1 MSRLFLFGI
10 GGTGARVVRAFTL
23 LAAAGAKSE
32 MTPEVIPIIIDPDI
46 SNGDRLRTIE
56 LLGIY
61 QDLIQSLSEE
71 NEYKGFFQTKIQS
84 LGRLMLSLGEKEHD
98 EIGFDL
104 KFTGSGSIKF
114 HEFIDFSGLS
124 AENRELRDYLKTLFT
139 ENNLGISLEK
149 GFLGNPNV
157 GVMVLSQLQESEAF
171 KAFAGIL
178 RSGDRIFIVSSIF
191 GGTGAAGFPLLV
203 NAMRNYPNNLA
214 GAQAMRSVR
223 IGASCLLPYYDLNT
237 NEQSAIQSK
246 TFYTKTKAALGF
258 YESNMSK
265 LVDVMYYI
273 GDDKTANYENY
284 EGGEEQK
291 NNAHF
296 IEMLAA
302 TSVYH
307 FMNLDE
313 KKVQTKKFYE
323 FALSEVSDESKSL
336 SLKQMGD
343 SFRNDFGIY
352 LTSFAYFLNV
362 VSSKFYEKS
371 GNQWIKVNNIE
382 NGFFNSTDFSDLSKV
397 LLFYR
402 EWLKEMG
409 NNVRSFR
416 PFDLTTKV
424 ENMDSLVVDYEMSSN
439 GFFGRF
445 SEHISD
451 DMLHVKMNSIKNLK
465 SKYSLGKFLEL
476 VNKSAIEIITSKK
489 IFLRS

>member
-313 KKVQTKKFYE
+313 KKVQTNASSRLHFRRT
-323 FALSEVSDESKSL
+323 ASE
-336 SLKQMGD
+336 Q
-343 SFRNDFGIY
+343 GI
-352 LTSFAYFLNV
+352 
-362 VSSKFYEKS
+362 
-371 GNQWIKVNNIE
+371 GQ
-382 NGFFNSTDFSDLSKV
+382 
-397 LLFYR
+397 
-402 EWLKEMG
+402 
-409 NNVRSFR
+409 
-416 PFDLTTKV
+416 
-424 ENMDSLVVDYEMSSN
+424 SN
-439 GFFGRF
+439 
-445 SEHISD
+445 
-451 DMLHVKMNSIKNLK
+451 
-465 SKYSLGKFLEL
+465 
-476 VNKSAIEIITSKK
+476 
-489 IFLRS
+489 